1 MNNLYIALYQNQFE
15 NIHPQL
21 VKFDLTKRVIFYQ
34 SLTSF
39 YDDYIERYTRH
50 MLRYMRD
57 KIDPHY
63 DVKQIS
69 TSEFITRLNNLK
81 NVAQAKA
88 SAIHRILNDI
98 ENVINT
104 EVDELNVKE
113 KIYYIILNHVE
124 ELPELQTLFI

>member
-1 MNNLYIALYQNQFE
+1 MSNLYIALYQNQFE

-50 MLRYMRD
+50 MLKYMRD
-57 KIDPHY
+57 KIDPQY

-69 TSEFITRLNNLK
+69 TSEFIIRLDNLK

-88 SAIHRILNDI
+88 TAIHRILIDI
-98 ENVINT
+98 ENVIK
-104 EVDELNVKE
+104 EAVELNVKE
-113 KIYYIILNHVE
+113 KIYYIILKHVE
-124 ELPELQTLFI
+124 ELPELKTLFI